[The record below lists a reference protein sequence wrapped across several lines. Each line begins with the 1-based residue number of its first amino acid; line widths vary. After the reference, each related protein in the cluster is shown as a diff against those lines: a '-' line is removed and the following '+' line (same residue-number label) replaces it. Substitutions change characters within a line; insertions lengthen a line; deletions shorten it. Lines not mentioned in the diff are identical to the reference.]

1 MKTLSNLIG
10 CSTYCVSDSV
20 NNRYNFHGLVEC
32 DDELIETL
40 KGGGTEVE
48 LKDVEERILETF
60 KDNDVN
66 LNDYTHCII
75 VGDEYYLSWKQ

>member
-10 CSTYCVSDSV
+10 CNTYWESDSE

-40 KGGGTEVE
+40 KGGTEVE

-75 VGDEYYLSWKQ
+75 VGNEYYLSW